1 MQWLLPPARAALI
14 RAGQD
19 IDITVRQRS
28 TTASVLF
35 STTFMR
41 EPPANLTVMTM
52 TPLCRALVAECSQ
65 WGDVDEPLDAYTIA
79 MFRALAEATW
89 ALAAR
94 PSPARIPTGRSREVQ
109 LAMSIT
115 AEQMAGTPNFEE
127 IANEVGLAP
136 RSLARRFESELGM
149 TWRAALRNM
158 RVLRSIELLASGE
171 LSVTRIAMDVGYSSL
186 SAFHV
191 AFRDLVGQT
200 PTEYRAT
207 FQ

>member
-1 MQWLLPPARAALI
+1 
-14 RAGQD
+14 
-19 IDITVRQRS
+19 
-28 TTASVLF
+28 
-35 STTFMR
+35 
-41 EPPANLTVMTM
+41 
-52 TPLCRALVAECSQ
+52 
-65 WGDVDEPLDAYTIA
+65 
-79 MFRALAEATW
+79 
-89 ALAAR
+89 
-94 PSPARIPTGRSREVQ
+94 
-109 LAMSIT
+109 MSIT

-191 AFRDLVGQT
+191 TFRDLVGQT

>member
-1 MQWLLPPARAALI
+1 MAAVSRRAFSYVRDVEPSPARSVHVDRHYLLYASRGALRLDVDGMQWLLPPARAALI

-52 TPLCRALVAECSQ
+52 TPLCRALVAESSQ

-94 PSPARIPTGRSREVQ
+94 PSPARIPTGPSARS
-109 LAMSIT
+109 
-115 AEQMAGTPNFEE
+115 
-127 IANEVGLAP
+127 
-136 RSLARRFESELGM
+136 
-149 TWRAALRNM
+149 
-158 RVLRSIELLASGE
+158 
-171 LSVTRIAMDVGYSSL
+171 SS
-186 SAFHV
+186 
-191 AFRDLVGQT
+191 R
-200 PTEYRAT
+200 
-207 FQ
+207 